1 MSSRDSPDGI
11 SEGKPGVLQGNRI
24 KMMHCSEVEKVAV
37 WRETPAAGSTPNIER
52 PTPNFQSKRRFA
64 FNVQHFVIRHSIL
77 GRWALGVGCWA
88 LKCLPVLMRLPWGVL
103 DTRGDALV
111 KAAAL
116 MKAKV
121 IVMPKLSILDPQ
133 GVAVREAMR
142 HHGMPGVK
150 SVRVG
155 KMIDVE
161 VDGADEAAMHEIC
174 RELLSNPVVEDY
186 QLVLEK

>member
-1 MSSRDSPDGI
+1 
-11 SEGKPGVLQGNRI
+11 
-24 KMMHCSEVEKVAV
+24 
-37 WRETPAAGSTPNIER
+37 
-52 PTPNFQSKRRFA
+52 
-64 FNVQHFVIRHSIL
+64 
-77 GRWALGVGCWA
+77 
-88 LKCLPVLMRLPWGVL
+88 
-103 DTRGDALV
+103 
-111 KAAAL
+111 

-121 IVMPKLSILDPQ
+121 IVMPKQSILDPQ